1 MKNNKVKSVKKKL
14 LNCINSV
21 SECSWLFSEIPT
33 KDFTRNRKLPFSKV
47 VSIILAMGGG
57 SLSNELLDSFNCS
70 IKTPSSSAFVQQ
82 RSKIDPSAFEYL
94 FKLFVNSNSY
104 KSNYKGYRLLAVD
117 GSDIH
122 IPNNHKDA
130 ESLQQSVNNAKS
142 YNLLH
147 LNAMY
152 DICNRTY
159 IDALIQKFHNSNEHS
174 AFVDMVDRYDRTV
187 PTVFIADRGYESY
200 NNMAHVQEKNQFF
213 LIRIKDSS
221 SSGILKGM
229 SLPYDD
235 EYDIN
240 INLSLTRK
248 QTNETKELLKNKNE
262 YKYISHNSK
271 FDFLPQTSRKYVAMK
286 PYLLHFRIVRFKIT
300 ENTYEVVLTNLDK
313 KNFPAEEL
321 KKLYAMRWGIETS
334 FRELKYTIGL
344 LHFHSKKVEFIIQEI
359 FAKLIMYNYS
369 ELIVTNI
376 TIQNKERTYNYRVNF
391 TVAAH
396 NSKKYFMNNVSP
408 PEVEALISRYIT
420 PIRPDRNNPRKLL
433 IKTAV
438 SFTYRIA

>member
-1 MKNNKVKSVKKKL
+1 M
-14 LNCINSV
+14 
-21 SECSWLFSEIPT
+21 
-33 KDFTRNRKLPFSKV
+33 
-47 VSIILAMGGG
+47 
-57 SLSNELLDSFNCS
+57 SNELLDSFNCS

-94 FKLFVNSNSY
+94 FKIVNSNSY

-130 ESLQQSVNNAKS
+130 ESLQQSVNNSKS

-159 IDALIQKFHNSNEHS
+159 VDALIQKFHNSNEHS
-174 AFVDMVDRYDRTV
+174 AFVDMVDRYDKTV

-221 SSGILKGM
+221 STGILKGM

-262 YKYISHNSK
+262 YKYMSHNSK

-376 TIQNKERTYNYRVNF
+376 TIQNKERTYSYRVNF

-396 NSKKYFMNNVSP
+396 ICKKYFMNNVSP
-408 PEVEALISRYIT
+408 LEVEALISRYIT

>member
-1 MKNNKVKSVKKKL
+1 
-14 LNCINSV
+14 
-21 SECSWLFSEIPT
+21 
-33 KDFTRNRKLPFSKV
+33 
-47 VSIILAMGGG
+47 
-57 SLSNELLDSFNCS
+57 
-70 IKTPSSSAFVQQ
+70 
-82 RSKIDPSAFEYL
+82 
-94 FKLFVNSNSY
+94 
-104 KSNYKGYRLLAVD
+104 
-117 GSDIH
+117 
-122 IPNNHKDA
+122 
-130 ESLQQSVNNAKS
+130 
-142 YNLLH
+142 
-147 LNAMY
+147 
-152 DICNRTY
+152 
-159 IDALIQKFHNSNEHS
+159 
-174 AFVDMVDRYDRTV
+174 
-187 PTVFIADRGYESY
+187 
-200 NNMAHVQEKNQFF
+200 MAHVQEKNQFF

-221 SSGILKGM
+221 STGILKGM

-262 YKYISHNSK
+262 YKYMSHNSK
-271 FDFLPQTSRKYVAMK
+271 FDFLPQISRKYVAMK

-321 KKLYAMRWGIETS
+321 KKLYAMRWEIETS

-376 TIQNKERTYNYRVNF
+376 TIQNKERTYSYRVNF

-396 NSKKYFMNNVSP
+396 ICKKYFMNNVSP
-408 PEVEALISRYIT
+408 PEVEALISKYIT